1 MSKNYQINIEQDA
14 DITKLIKGLGSRN
27 KAEFDAAMEAVAA
40 YIGEVILQVVEQAPV
55 IANLFTTVTYN
66 EGSAPSLPLDV
77 YFDVKDKNYLQVWTQ
92 SMPGGLASNFV
103 HGLNELMVACYDLVS
118 AVSMHKRY
126 AREARLDVLAATM
139 ERFAQ
144 EFLIVQ
150 EVNSANILFAAV
162 AQARYQNAGVATPQV
177 IRSNTANVFQLDDFN
192 RIITLL
198 QRIRPSWVGGTPVGG
213 NTISHLIGSPEFHEQ
228 LRSIA
233 YQPQNTR
240 AGSIGGTETSNTSIP
255 GPDAVRNGIFNAA
268 GNPSFFGVELVNV
281 YEMGVGQPYNQLFS
295 DYMGS
300 TTFQGYG
307 GGGATAF
314 TPNTEEIVLALS
326 LNSNRR
332 ALTRLVERGAENNAT
347 LTVRPD
353 DQFPMRADKL
363 AFYGTMRE
371 GRVALESRAISAI
384 CF

>member
-1 MSKNYQINIEQDA
+1 MSKYQINIEQDA
-14 DITKLIKGLGSRN
+14 DLSKLIKGLGSRN
-27 KAEFDAAMEAVAA
+27 RAEFDAAMEAVAA
-40 YIGEVILQVVEQAPV
+40 YIGEVILQVVEQSPV
-55 IANLFTTVTYN
+55 ISNLYTTVTYN

-77 YFDVKDKNYLQVWTQ
+77 YYDIKDKNYLQVWTQ
-92 SMPGGLASNFV
+92 SMPGGLATNFV
-103 HGLNELMVACYDLVS
+103 HGLNELMVACYDIMS

-139 ERFAQ
+139 ERMAQ
-144 EFLIVQ
+144 EILVVQ
-150 EVNSANILFAAV
+150 ETNGANILFAAV
-162 AQARYQNAGVATPQV
+162 AQARYNAVGGASTPQV
-177 IRSNTANVFQLDDFN
+177 IRSAVANIFQMDDFN

-240 AGSIGGTETSNTSIP
+240 AGSLATNGATALAA
-255 GPDAVRNGIFNAA
+255 PDAVRDNIFTTA
-268 GNPSFFGVELVNV
+268 GNPNFFGVELVNV
-281 YEMGVGQPYNQLFS
+281 FEMGVAQPYNQLFA
-295 DYMGS
+295 DYIGA

-307 GGGATAF
+307 GGSNAVFSPT
-314 TPNTEEIVLALS
+314 TEEVVLALS

-332 ALTRLVERGAENNAT
+332 ALTRLVERGAENGAT

-353 DQFPMRADKL
+353 DSFPMRADKVG
-363 AFYGTMRE
+363 FYGSLRE
-371 GRVALESRAISAI
+371 GRVSLDSRHLAAIV
-384 CF
+384 F